1 MPIEDAIAGGIK
13 GLGEIGF
20 GIYDR
25 YKQGEKEKEDRRRV
39 ERAIKQTESN
49 YDQML
54 KLLEG
59 WREGQVDLAS
69 TQAVAKYGGILE
81 GYDPNAYTYD
91 FDKFAFVDEEGKPIT
106 REDYIAKNRDD
117 IIEGVTGA
125 LQHTAAGAGLG
136 RGTGAALGIAEGVA
150 KKDEEL
156 MKLAGEQFAQDRSQ
170 AYSEWSDYI
179 NKMQAKLD
187 KESAGTMQYADLLGG
202 AISQDKAASSD
213 YMADLLSLLEN
224 KNTAI
229 NTANL
234 ALLG

>member
-1 MPIEDAIAGGIK
+1 MPIEDVIAGGIK

-25 YKQGEKEKEDRRRV
+25 SEQRKKERENKRRV
-39 ERAIKQTESN
+39 EQAIRQTESN

-69 TQAVAKYGGILE
+69 PKAAAKYSGILE
-81 GYDPNAYTYD
+81 GYDPTDYTYD
-91 FDKFAFVDEEGKPIT
+91 FDKFAFVDEEGNPIT

-156 MKLAGEQFAQDRSQ
+156 LKLAGEQFAQDRSQ

-229 NTANL
+229 NSANL

>member
-25 YKQGEKEKEDRRRV
+25 YKQGEKEKEDKRRV

-49 YDQML
+49 YDQMM
-54 KLLEG
+54 KLIEG

-69 TQAVAKYGGILE
+69 PQAVAKYGGILE
-81 GYDPNAYTYD
+81 GYDPTAYTYD

-117 IIEGVTGA
+117 IIEGVKGA

-136 RGTGAALGIAEGVA
+136 RGTGAAMGIAEGVA

-156 MKLAGEQFAQDRSQ
+156 LKLAGEQFAQDRSQ
-170 AYSEWSDYI
+170 AYSEWGDYI
-179 NKMQAKLD
+179 NKMQSKLD
-187 KESAGTMQYADLLGG
+187 KESTGTMQYADLLGG